1 MSLSGDLYR
10 YILSVFTD
18 RPSRFGWVIKDKLAG
33 SGRLMTASQL
43 ASVKKNGIK
52 SVFTIIEYSLPPS
65 WFPTGSGII
74 YKHLKVKNYGAPPVD
89 ELDNAVN
96 YIEDEIKNGKPVLVH
111 CNGGS
116 GRTGTLLAAYIMK
129 KEGLSADQAIQKV
142 KEIRG
147 RRIRRKKQL
156 DTLKEFESYLH
167 SKNS

>member
-43 ASVKKNGIK
+43 AWVKKNGIK
-52 SVFTIIEYSLPPS
+52 SVFTIREYPLPPS
-65 WFPTGSGII
+65 WFPTGSGIN

-147 RRIRRKKQL
+147 RRI
-156 DTLKEFESYLH
+156 
-167 SKNS
+167 